1 MVRPAVRRGRSEGE
15 GQHKCNTKAG
25 MAEKARGHTLQ
36 MPLTLRL
43 SLLRIDVRLPEVMQ
57 GTTNALQN
65 GSNAYTAHT
74 VQHAPKLPQGMLGS
88 ACHTIG
94 GTGAEKRARTDD
106 GKKAVRVCV
115 P

>member
-1 MVRPAVRRGRSEGE
+1 
-15 GQHKCNTKAG
+15 

-57 GTTNALQN
+57 GTMNTPQN
-65 GSNAYTAHT
+65 GSNALTAHT